1 MRLDTRKGRRDLRY
15 RYVISYRDNGSF
27 CLLFRSFFD
36 CRSTWIHKATATSV
50 LPSKQNHHEIYIDC
64 DGGQRRRY
72 CVAWR
77 GLLLSRRNAR
87 RINHDSTRKRKHRVA
102 IRCSSPTKENRPR
115 AAAGEK
121 TSRKW
126 RVSRRIVR
134 SSRFSTQS
142 NRSRFDDTALPF
154 FCGYRVFAVA
164 FFLLV
169 FFTHS
174 ICHCLLPLVRMFDFS
189 RYFMILVHVDRIDI
203 FWVLLR
209 NHFLMKF

>member
-77 GLLLSRRNAR
+77 RLLLSRRNAR

-121 TSRKW
+121 NEQKMARIATNRSLLSFFHAIKPLQI
-126 RVSRRIVR
+126 RRHSFAFLLRLSSIC
-134 SSRFSTQS
+134 SRFFSTCIFHTLYLS
-142 NRSRFDDTALPF
+142 LFASARSYVWF
-154 FCGYRVFAVA
+154 FAV
-164 FFLLV
+164 FYD
-169 FFTHS
+169 TRTRWS
-174 ICHCLLPLVRMFDFS
+174 KW
-189 RYFMILVHVDRIDI
+189 YILGTVT
-203 FWVLLR
+203 
-209 NHFLMKF
+209 